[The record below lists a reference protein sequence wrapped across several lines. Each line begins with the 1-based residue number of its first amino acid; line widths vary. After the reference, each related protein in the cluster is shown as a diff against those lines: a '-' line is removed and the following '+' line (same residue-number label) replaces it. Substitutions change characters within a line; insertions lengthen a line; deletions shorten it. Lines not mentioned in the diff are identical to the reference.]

1 MVTPHSSHGTP
12 NPTWWPPRCS
22 GTCPQVLCIQK
33 PYKPPQNSTNHC
45 QARGNPSY
53 KWGFWSGYPSTT
65 APHPPPAPKGAVS
78 SPSPS
83 APCPGKMLLPLDCFQ
98 ALADRWHLGPNLG
111 WICPTNGLNAPTW
124 APGPPPGVNTLQLG
138 DLQPLAVV
146 LCARSPS
153 QQRNTSTHSVCTV
166 LRGCSHLCHE
176 EKAKNPKPKH
186 LEIPFFPYCCD
197 FSPLCAPSEPGFR
210 WHRRRGCS
218 FPPPFQ
224 QGTGVETFSWWGPEG
239 TEGSCVPWG
248 HGALPCS
255 SGSPPSSSW
264 CPVLPCPAL
273 GEPGHGDTLPAPP
286 GLLCLA

>member
-22 GTCPQVLCIQK
+22 GTCPRVLCIQK

-138 DLQPLAVV
+138 DLQPLAAV

-153 QQRNTSTHSVCTV
+153 QQRNTSTRSVCTV

-176 EKAKNPKPKH
+176 EKAKNPKPSTWK
-186 LEIPFFPYCCD
+186 FP
-197 FSPLCAPSEPGFR
+197 FSPIAVIFLPSAPPVSRVFGGTAAGDAPSPLLSSKERVWKPFLGGV
-210 WHRRRGCS
+210 RRGQRGPVCLGDTGLCPAPAGAPPAAPGARCCRAQPWGS
-218 FPPPFQ
+218 PGTGTPCPPP
-224 QGTGVETFSWWGPEG
+224 
-239 TEGSCVPWG
+239 
-248 HGALPCS
+248 
-255 SGSPPSSSW
+255 
-264 CPVLPCPAL
+264 
-273 GEPGHGDTLPAPP
+273 PG
-286 GLLCLA
+286 CYV